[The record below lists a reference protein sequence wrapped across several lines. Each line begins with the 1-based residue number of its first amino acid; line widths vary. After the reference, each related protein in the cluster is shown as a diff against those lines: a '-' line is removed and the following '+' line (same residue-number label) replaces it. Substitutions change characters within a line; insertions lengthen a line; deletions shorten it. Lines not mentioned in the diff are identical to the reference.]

1 MMFFSSKTTNFTP
14 KFGLMKITGYQ
25 TKQQVIPTKKY
36 CQTLDLK
43 DDPKLIEEYVK
54 RHGEQE
60 AWLEIREG
68 IRSVGILEMEIF
80 ISGNRLFM
88 IVETPLDF
96 DWDEAF
102 ARLATL
108 PRQQEWEDYMS
119 IFQNAAPNATSAE
132 KWKQM
137 ERIFRLY

>member
-1 MMFFSSKTTNFTP
+1 MD
-14 KFGLMKITGYQ
+14 GYQ
-25 TKQQVIPTKKY
+25 TKAYGAPTKRY

-43 DDPKLIEEYVK
+43 NDPELIEEYVK
-54 RHGEQE
+54 RHSERE
-60 AWLEIREG
+60 SWPEIRAG
-68 IRSVGILEMEIF
+68 IRSVGILEMEIYLLD
-80 ISGNRLFM
+80 NRLFM

-102 ARLATL
+102 TRLATL

-119 IFQNAAPNATSAE
+119 IFQDVPTNATSAE

-137 ERIFRLY
+137 QRIFRLYE